1 MALMQTIVVIKQ
13 MTGDILTYCK
23 KCKKKVTISGFDDT
37 GSYTKKCD
45 CGCEVNQFHAPDEFH
60 AEPFYTKL
68 FISKKEFVA
77 NYKKKDPAEMLGF
90 KKAIQ
95 ADGSVKYVK

>member
-1 MALMQTIVVIKQ
+1 MGFVQNILVIKQ
-13 MTGDILTYCK
+13 VQGDIATFCK
-23 KCKKKVTISGFDDT
+23 KCREKVRISEFGAD
-37 GSYTKKCD
+37 GSYTKKCA

-60 AEPFYTKL
+60 SDPFYTKV

-90 KKAIQ
+90 KKVEQ
-95 ADGSVKYVK
+95 KDGSVKYVK